1 MHPSTTKVYNVKLL
15 CNQQNFS
22 ASDTKYITMAGNKA
36 KLLKHSANIKCFPSI
51 KNNTWTIIK
60 NAVNIGIY
68 FNTTVANFTFIE
80 LILIIQLSLKM

>member
-51 KNNTWTIIK
+51 KNNT
-60 NAVNIGIY
+60 
-68 FNTTVANFTFIE
+68 
-80 LILIIQLSLKM
+80 